1 MSWSYK
7 HVSKEIKNFLK
18 KSFVSRQLEAIILD
32 FKIQE
37 NVFPRPSF
45 HVVLYRLTVLLLL
58 FSLLTATFKQV
69 AKTVT
74 DVNLRDNVVD
84 VVYKMF
90 DENGKPTD
98 FSLLSALTTTTSLL
112 VRIIAWMKMDVRMN
126 KL

>member
-1 MSWSYK
+1 MS
-7 HVSKEIKNFLK
+7 FLD
-18 KSFVSRQLEAIILD
+18 Q
-32 FKIQE
+32 
-37 NVFPRPSF
+37 VFMLSCRS
-45 HVVLYRLTVLLLL
+45 VIYRLTVLLLLL

>member
-1 MSWSYK
+1 MS
-7 HVSKEIKNFLK
+7 FLD
-18 KSFVSRQLEAIILD
+18 Q
-32 FKIQE
+32 
-37 NVFPRPSF
+37 VFMLSCRS
-45 HVVLYRLTVLLLL
+45 VIYRLTVLLLL

-98 FSLLSALTTTTSLL
+98 FSLLSTLTTTTSLL

>member
-1 MSWSYK
+1 MS
-7 HVSKEIKNFLK
+7 FLD
-18 KSFVSRQLEAIILD
+18 Q
-32 FKIQE
+32 
-37 NVFPRPSF
+37 VFMLSCRS
-45 HVVLYRLTVLLLL
+45 VIYRLTVLLLL